1 MATGV
6 YVYREIADPSPS
18 LAQWLDQRGQLFEIQ
33 DPKGKNHL
41 YIENDIPRDADI
53 NEEIVGREPQRIL
66 DGKGRAMTFPG
77 VKGCTVGF
85 ALFAENRDEGTF
97 DHIGTYRSL
106 DRAESAARNAK
117 VVVRAD
123 VDTEAPD
130 ETWDSM
136 ETEKI
141 DRIELRNLD
150 PEDDE

>member
-18 LAQWLDQRGQLFEIQ
+18 LMEWLDVRGQLFEIQ
-33 DPKGKNHL
+33 DPKGKTHL

-53 NEEIVGREPQRIL
+53 TEEIVGRQTQVIK
-66 DGKGRAMTFPG
+66 DGKGRPMSFPG
-77 VKGCTVGF
+77 MEGCTVGF
-85 ALFAENRDEGTF
+85 ALFAENRDAGTF

-106 DRAESAARNAK
+106 DRAEKAAAGAK

-123 VDTEAPD
+123 VEAEAPD
-130 ETWDSM
+130 EVWDSLGS
-136 ETEKI
+136 EKI
-141 DRIELRNLD
+141 DRIEQRNLD